1 MSNIQQFNEEL
12 QQFNEELV
20 KNNEDIT
27 ITEYITKVND
37 LFYHID
43 IEFMEDFM
51 ELIDHDDFCIDHE
64 LLRKYGVTNLTA
76 GSSDVLKILKSYEF
90 IDGVDYVSHK
100 VGIDDGRTEK
110 NIYMLKP
117 DTFKMILI
125 RNKHLIKYAKYYLLL
140 EKCVKNFNDFQIL
153 KLESKLHSICKDRVL
168 ELDNVDKKERFIIV
182 FRNEALIHQ
191 YAIIRTQV
199 KHVKDILRKIG
210 YDASDIIVNIACCYA
225 NNLYN
230 RIKEELKGYIIYEK
244 KYLYI
249 DENGDCLEW
258 SWKPEGMSHKHNH
271 VSISRNIG
279 LINICEE
286 DFIKKIHQIDE
297 KRFEH

>member
-1 MSNIQQFNEEL
+1 MKEE
-12 QQFNEELV
+12 
-20 KNNEDIT
+20 
-27 ITEYITKVND
+27 
-37 LFYHID
+37 
-43 IEFMEDFM
+43 
-51 ELIDHDDFCIDHE
+51 
-64 LLRKYGVTNLTA
+64 
-76 GSSDVLKILKSYEF
+76 
-90 IDGVDYVSHK
+90 HK
-100 VGIDDGRTEK
+100 K

-125 RNKHLIKYAKYYLLL
+125 RNKHLINYAKYYLLL

-230 RIKEELKGYIIYEK
+230 RIKEELKRI
-244 KYLYI
+244 
-249 DENGDCLEW
+249 
-258 SWKPEGMSHKHNH
+258 HN
-271 VSISRNIG
+271 
-279 LINICEE
+279 L
-286 DFIKKIHQIDE
+286 
-297 KRFEH
+297 